1 MNLLKKISY
10 ILNRRQKIRLLILMA
25 MIFVGAFVE
34 LLGVSA
40 VLPLVYAVTDPD
52 IIHSS
57 KRYSMIA
64 DFFGITDVRTF
75 ILYMALFLVAVYIF
89 KNIYVTCMYDVTYR
103 FTYNNQRRVS
113 NRMMECYLS
122 QDYLFHVSHN
132 VSDLMRNISADVNGF
147 FTVVLSFL
155 QMITEASVCAV
166 LSAYLFLEDA
176 KTTLMLVI
184 LLAVFLYVVMIIFKK
199 KLKKMGQES
208 RIVGAQMSRA
218 MLQAFGGIKEVKV
231 ANTEKY
237 FTRRYDEN
245 YKKMALIQQRQLL
258 LNIVPRPIMETVC
271 ICGLLLFMSL
281 RIYMGEDMKSFV
293 PVMSVFAI
301 AAIRM
306 LPSFNRIS
314 GYIGQI
320 MFGMPSV
327 DAVYNDLKGIE
338 GLRQKFEED
347 DKDDTKIEVK
357 DALKVSDVTFAYP
370 SRPDKVI
377 LDHVDLTIPANK
389 SVAFIGPSGAGKTT
403 LADVILGVLKP
414 DGGHIL
420 ADKTDVYEHLHA
432 WHKIVGYI
440 PQAIY
445 LTDET
450 VRSNV
455 AFGIEPEEIDD
466 EKVWMA
472 LREAQLEEFIKE
484 QPKGLDTNIGDRGVK
499 LSGGQRQRIGI
510 ARALYRNPE
519 VLVLD
524 EATAALDTE
533 TETAV
538 MEAID
543 SLAGTKT
550 MIIIA
555 HRLTTIRN
563 CDLIY
568 EIRDGKATIRE
579 KEDVLG

>member
-1 MNLLKKISY
+1 MLRKISY
-10 ILNRRQKIRLLILMA
+10 ILNRHQKIRLMILMA

-40 VLPLVYAVTDPD
+40 VLPLVSAVTNPEV
-52 IIHSS
+52 IHTNS
-57 KRYSMIA
+57 RLSMIA
-64 DFFGITDVRTF
+64 DFLGITDIRIS
-75 ILYMALFLVAVYIF
+75 ILYMALLLVVIYIF
-89 KNIYVTCMYDVTYR
+89 KNIYITCMYDVTYR
-103 FTYNNQRRVS
+103 FTYNNQRRIS

-132 VSDLMRNISADVNGF
+132 VSELMRNISSDVNGF
-147 FTVVLSFL
+147 FTVVLAFL

-166 LSAYLFLEDA
+166 LSIYLFIKDA
-176 KTTLMLVI
+176 KTTLMLVA

-208 RIVGAQMSRA
+208 REVGAQMNRA

-245 YKKMALIQQRQLL
+245 YKKFALIQQRQLL

-271 ICGLLLFMSL
+271 ICGLLLFMSI

-314 GYIGQI
+314 GYIGNI

-420 ADKTDVYEHLHA
+420 ADETDVYKHPHA

-466 EKVWMA
+466 ERVWLA
-472 LREAQLEEFIKE
+472 LKEAQLDEFIRE

-510 ARALYRNPE
+510 ARALYRNPK

-568 EIRDGKATIRE
+568 EIRDGKAALRK